1 MLPRNQKS
9 KNLILRASR
18 SAMSS
23 EVASNLNQSTKITF
37 TAVISLS
44 VTSPEGAISNE

>member
-9 KNLILRASR
+9 KNLILRISH
-18 SAMSS
+18 SVMST
-23 EVASNLNQSTKITF
+23 EETPNLIQPTKITF
-37 TAVISLS
+37 TAVTSLS